1 MLPNA
6 LNCNESK
13 LTLSNVGIG
22 RVPILRALPIAKM
35 GTAGK
40 THNFSSSLI
49 PRWPVT

>member
-1 MLPNA
+1 MMPNA

-13 LTLSNVGIG
+13 LTLSNVAMG

-40 THNFSSSLI
+40 TRNFSGSLN
-49 PRWPVT
+49 PCWRVT